1 MREPIEVKSVRIVFI
16 NHHSAESLNIRVD
29 CDEYGTITLTQYFDW
44 GAEIPV
50 AVLADGKWK
59 IEGREAM
66 RVFGRL
72 LKFAGAELKRIIH
85 EQKNK

>member
-1 MREPIEVKSVRIVFI
+1 MREPKETKSVRIVFM
-16 NHHSAESLNIRVD
+16 NHRSAEELNIRVD
-29 CDEYGTITLTQYFDW
+29 CDEYGTITLTQYFGW

-50 AVLADGKWK
+50 AALEDGKWR

-72 LKFAGAELKRIIH
+72 LKYAGAEMKRIIN
-85 EQKNK
+85 EQKRK